1 MNLMTLII
9 VVMFEI
15 LLIHSLFSEFNGMI
29 SADIPA
35 ELQNLLLA
43 EQISI
48 SLLVAEQS
56 VFII

>member
-1 MNLMTLII
+1 
-9 VVMFEI
+9 
-15 LLIHSLFSEFNGMI
+15 MI

-48 SLLVAEQS
+48 ISSSTVSLSFNSGVND
-56 VFII
+56 IK